1 MICAVSNG
9 MQKSLF
15 SLADERSILFLV
27 GAVQFVNILDF
38 MMVMPLGP
46 DYAHTLGITSSQLGW
61 VGGSYTA
68 AAALAG
74 ILASLFIDSL
84 DRKKALL
91 YCLGGLSIATVLGGF
106 AWNFNSLI
114 SARIVAG
121 MFGGPATSLAWS
133 IVADVVEP
141 KRRGQAMGKVMAA
154 FSIASIVGVPFGLE
168 MSKLNDW
175 RMPFF
180 VTGAL
185 GLIVWLL
192 VYIRMPSL
200 TLHLGAQNRQ
210 VISLRSLLAMFR
222 NMQYL
227 FTYLYISIAMMASF
241 MIVPNLA
248 AYVQYNLNYPRDGMG
263 WLYFTGGLASFFT
276 MRITGR
282 MIDRFSATRVSM
294 VSNFTYIAVLWI
306 AFISSFQLSVTLFFI
321 LFMFALGMRNV
332 SSTTLATK
340 IPVPEERAGFMSV
353 FSCMQGVGMA
363 SGAFL
368 STAILQEG
376 EGGVLIGM
384 DIIAMIASCM
394 SFSVPLLMLRVERRL
409 VRPQ

>member
-1 MICAVSNG
+1 MSCTVSNH
-9 MQKSLF
+9 MQKTSF
-15 SLADERSILFLV
+15 SLSDERSILFLV

-46 DYAHTLGITSSQLGW
+46 DYAHKLGITSSHLGW

-91 YCLGGLSIATVLGGF
+91 YCLGGLSVATVLGGF
-106 AWNFNSLI
+106 AWDFGTLI

-141 KRRGQAMGKVMAA
+141 SRRGQAMGKVMAA

-168 MSKLNDW
+168 MAKLNDW
-175 RMPFF
+175 RTPFF

-185 GLIVWLL
+185 GLLVWVL

-200 TLHLGAQNRQ
+200 TLHLSAQNRQ
-210 VISLRSLLAMFR
+210 AMSFRYLLAMFR
-222 NMQYL
+222 NPQYVM
-227 FTYLYISIAMMASF
+227 TYLYITLAMMASF

-248 AYVQYNLNYPRDGMG
+248 AYVQYNLHYPRDGMG
-263 WLYFTGGLASFFT
+263 WLYFAGGLASFFT
-276 MRITGR
+276 MRVTGK
-282 MIDRFSATRVSM
+282 MIDRFSATQVSV
-294 VSNFTYIAVLWI
+294 VSNITYIAVLWI
-306 AFISSFQLSVTLFFI
+306 AFISSLHLSVTLFFV

-340 IPVPEERAGFMSV
+340 IPVPQERAGFMSV
-353 FSCMQGVGMA
+353 FSCMQAVGMA
-363 SGAFL
+363 TGAFL
-368 STAILQEG
+368 SSAILQEG
-376 EGGVLIGM
+376 EGSVLIGM
-384 DIIAMIASCM
+384 DTIAVIASCM
-394 SFSVPLLMLRVERRL
+394 SIIVPLLMLRVERRL

>member
-1 MICAVSNG
+1 MICTVSSN
-9 MQKSLF
+9 MQKTSF
-15 SLADERSILFLV
+15 SLSDERSILFLV

-46 DYAHTLGITSSQLGW
+46 DYAHKLGITSSHLGW

-106 AWNFNSLI
+106 AWNFTTLI

-168 MSKLNDW
+168 VAKLGDW

-180 VTGAL
+180 VTGVL
-185 GLIVWLL
+185 GLIVWVM

-200 TLHLGAQNRQ
+200 TLHLSEKRQ
-210 VISLRSLLAMFR
+210 AMSLGHLLAMFK
-222 NMQYL
+222 NQQYL
-227 FTYLYISIAMMASF
+227 LTYIYICIAMMASF

-248 AYVQYNLNYPRDGMG
+248 AYVQYNLHYPRDGMG
-263 WLYFTGGLASFFT
+263 WLYFIGGLASFFT
-276 MRITGR
+276 MRITGK
-282 MIDRFSATRVSM
+282 MIDRYSATRVSM

-306 AFISSFQLSVTLFFI
+306 AFISSLHLSVTLFFV

-353 FSCMQGVGMA
+353 FSCMQAVGMA

-368 STAILQEG
+368 SSAILREG

-394 SFSVPLLMLRVERRL
+394 SIIVPVLMLRVERRL
-409 VRPQ
+409 VKPQ